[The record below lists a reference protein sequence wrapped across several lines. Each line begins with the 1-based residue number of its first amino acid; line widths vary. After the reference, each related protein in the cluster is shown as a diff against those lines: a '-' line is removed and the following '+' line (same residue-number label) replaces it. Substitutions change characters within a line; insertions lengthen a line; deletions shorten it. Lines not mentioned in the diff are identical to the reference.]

1 MRCDLFSFFV
11 LIAGWERVESSEFG
25 IYYVNHTTRHAQYE
39 HPCAPRYS
47 PALMAASNS
56 SWGLVHSCSA
66 LPRPL
71 PIHQDFHD
79 THNVL
84 VPANPYLYEEIPYW
98 LQFYSR
104 APAEHD
110 HKLRWELFRLPELD
124 CYDNVL
130 KRLYK
135 QELEAI
141 VMNYEAYRSA
151 LAREMENCRR
161 RHHQQQL
168 QQQQTDRSP
177 SIVELKERALAQE
190 LETKV

>member
-1 MRCDLFSFFV
+1 MRPS
-11 LIAGWERVESSEFG
+11 R
-25 IYYVNHTTRHAQYE
+25 
-39 HPCAPRYS
+39 PMPPAPR
-47 PALMAASNS
+47 
-56 SWGLVHSCSA
+56 HTE
-66 LPRPL
+66 
-71 PIHQDFHD
+71 FHAP
-79 THNVL
+79 HNVL

-104 APAEHD
+104 AAPEHD

-135 QELEAI
+135 QELETI

-151 LAREMENCRR
+151 MAREMERR
-161 RHHQQQL
+161 RAEGHRHFPATQQL
-168 QQQQTDRSP
+168 QQPQQQAGVIQPQSRSH
-177 SIVELKERALAQE
+177 LKEKAFAGD